1 MVNEEMDL
9 VAIQSRDKAKWKTI
23 QQNTFTRWVNERL
36 KMVDCSVNN
45 LETDLTDGL
54 LLIRLLEVLS
64 KKKLPRYNKKP
75 NFRSQRLENVSVALS
90 FLETVEGI
98 KLVNIVSFV
107 TFIQHSISFS
117 DLVTY
122 LHSLQLI
129 NR

>member
-1 MVNEEMDL
+1 MVVNEEMDL
-9 VAIQSRDKAKWKTI
+9 EAIQSRDKAKWKTI

-90 FLETVEGI
+90 FLETVERI
-98 KLVNIVSFV
+98 KLVNIF
-107 TFIQHSISFS
+107 
-117 DLVTY
+117 
-122 LHSLQLI
+122 HSLHLFNIQYHFLTW
-129 NR
+129 